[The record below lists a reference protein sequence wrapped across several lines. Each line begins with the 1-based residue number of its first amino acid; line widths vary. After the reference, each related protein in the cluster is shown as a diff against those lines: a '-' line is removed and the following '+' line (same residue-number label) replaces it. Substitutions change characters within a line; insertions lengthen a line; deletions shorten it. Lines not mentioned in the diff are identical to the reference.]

1 MCIFYLI
8 ADIFKHYTQ
17 YRFQQELLTLREH
30 MSSPPFFLVGSMLL
44 IFLVLCCS
52 IMCLYVLSSVLWCP
66 LRFPHENDVRFV
78 FTSWRMSYYLC
89 LLTYTGV
96 QHILCFAFVFVFLRR
111 VYSML
116 PVSLDCPFMIAPS
129 VFSNVY
135 LITSSHLWR
144 ARKHY

>member
-1 MCIFYLI
+1 MNAQFVFPLARPPPPIFRNQFQFNYCMENVLI
-8 ADIFKHYTQ
+8 
-17 YRFQQELLTLREH
+17 
-30 MSSPPFFLVGSMLL
+30 FFLVGSMLL

-111 VYSML
+111 VYSME
-116 PVSLDCPFMIAPS
+116 VKTNRTS
-129 VFSNVY
+129 FSCGNRNGHHKTE
-135 LITSSHLWR
+135 LRT
-144 ARKHY
+144 